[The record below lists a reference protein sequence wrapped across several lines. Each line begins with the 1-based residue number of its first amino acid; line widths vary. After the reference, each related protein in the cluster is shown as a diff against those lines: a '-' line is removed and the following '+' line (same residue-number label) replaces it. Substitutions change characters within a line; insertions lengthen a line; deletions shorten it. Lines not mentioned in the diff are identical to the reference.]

1 MAITIV
7 PPVVEDARPYEIDSD
22 DDISMD
28 SEEDIEM
35 TGISRPHKRP
45 RLQGNSNIGTGIV
58 TPGEVVTDDP
68 QWMRGHGTYM
78 NPLST
83 SIIATVAGTVQ
94 KTNKLLS
101 VHPLRARYT
110 PEIGDLVVGRIVEVQ
125 SRRWKVDV
133 AAPLLAQLPLSAINL
148 PGGILRRRTSADEL
162 QIRTFFSEGD
172 LVVAEVQSVHQDGSA
187 SLHTRSLKY
196 GKLRNGVF
204 LAVTGTG
211 GSGASSSSVKGG
223 VGAGNSASGSALA
236 APGGSGTGGVVR
248 SRRQVWTVTAANGGG
263 EVNIVLGVNGYI
275 FISKHA
281 EGEEAAS
288 STTENVS
295 ITRMEEM
302 VSSSIY
308 SSQNDDISPQTR
320 REIARLAQC
329 IRVLVQSGVRVDEE
343 TVMGAYNASL
353 QVDLEIGDDEDEEDE
368 WRQEGREYL
377 EGAKAQQILEL
388 VKQQL

>member
-1 MAITIV
+1 
-7 PPVVEDARPYEIDSD
+7 
-22 DDISMD
+22 
-28 SEEDIEM
+28 
-35 TGISRPHKRP
+35 
-45 RLQGNSNIGTGIV
+45 
-58 TPGEVVTDDP
+58 
-68 QWMRGHGTYM
+68 M

-83 SIIATVAGTVQ
+83 SIISTVAGTVQ

-101 VHPLRARYT
+101 VLPLRARYT

-125 SRRWKVDV
+125 SRRWKVDI

-162 QIRTFFSEGD
+162 QIRTFFGEGD
-172 LVVAEVQSVHQDGSA
+172 LVIAEVQSVHQDGSA

-204 LAVTGTG
+204 LAVSGTG
-211 GSGASSSSVKGG
+211 GTGASSSTVKGG
-223 VGAGNSASGSALA
+223 AGAASSASGSDLA
-236 APGGSGTGGVVR
+236 AAGGSGTGGVVR
-248 SRRQVWTVTAANGGG
+248 TRQQISVVSTAHGGG
-263 EVNIVLGVNGYI
+263 DVQIILGVNGYI
-275 FISKHA
+275 HISKVSDGDA
-281 EGEEAAS
+281 AAS
-288 STTENVS
+288 ATEDVS

-308 SSQNDDISPQTR
+308 SSQNDDIPPQTR

-329 IRVLVQSGVRVDEE
+329 IQVLVQNGVRVDDG
-343 TVMGAYNASL
+343 TVRAAYDVSL

-377 EGAKAQQILEL
+377 EGVKARRIIEL
-388 VKQQL
+388 VLQQKRQ

>member
-1 MAITIV
+1 MAITILR
-7 PPVVEDARPYEIDSD
+7 PVV
-22 DDISMD
+22 DDID
-28 SEEDIEM
+28 
-35 TGISRPHKRP
+35 ISRPDSQIDSMSVDSDGGVDLATGRSSRPSKRP
-45 RLQGNSNIGTGIV
+45 RLLEGTSIGAGIV

-68 QWMRGHGTYM
+68 QWMRGHGTYS

-83 SIIATVAGTVQ
+83 SIIATVAGNVQ

-101 VHPLRARYT
+101 VQPLRARYT

-172 LVVAEVQSVHQDGSA
+172 LVVAEVQTVHSDGAA

-211 GSGASSSSVKGG
+211 GSGASSSTAKGG
-223 VGAGNSASGSALA
+223 IGSGAAVAGVT
-236 APGGSGTGGVVR
+236 GTGGVVR
-248 SRRQVWTVTAANGGG
+248 SRRQVWTLSTANGGG
-263 EVNIVLGVNGYI
+263 DVDVILGVNGYI
-275 FISKHA
+275 WISKHTD
-281 EGEEAAS
+281 GTGAAS
-288 STTENVS
+288 STTESVS

-308 SSQNDDISPQTR
+308 SSQNDEIPPQTR

-329 IRVLVQSGVRVDEE
+329 IRVLVQGGVRVDEE
-343 TVMGAYNASL
+343 TVMGAYEASL
-353 QVDLEIGDDEDEEDE
+353 QVDLEIGDDYEDDNDDDHKG
-368 WRQEGREYL
+368 EGRAYL
-377 EGAKAQQILEL
+377 EGSKSRRILEL
-388 VKQQL
+388 VLERQ

>member
-1 MAITIV
+1 MAITIL
-7 PPVVEDARPYEIDSD
+7 PPQVEDIRPHHSDSD
-22 DDISMD
+22 DSMSDAD
-28 SEEDIEM
+28 SDVEM
-35 TGISRPHKRP
+35 GGVSRPSKRAK
-45 RLQGNSNIGTGIV
+45 LENNISTGIV
-58 TPGEVVTDDP
+58 TPGEVVTSET

-94 KTNKLLS
+94 VTNKLLS
-101 VHPLRARYT
+101 VHPLRARYI

-125 SRRWKVDV
+125 GRRWKVDV

-204 LAVTGTG
+204 LAVSGTG
-211 GSGASSSSVKGG
+211 GSGASSSTVKGG
-223 VGAGNSASGSALA
+223 VGSGSGSSA
-236 APGGSGTGGVVR
+236 AAGSSGTGVVR
-248 SRRQVWTVTAANGGG
+248 SRRQIWTHSTANGGG
-263 EVNIVLGVNGYI
+263 DVDIILGVNGYI
-275 FISKHA
+275 WISKHA
-281 EGEEAAS
+281 DGAEAAT
-288 STTENVS
+288 STTESVS

-308 SSQNDDISPQTR
+308 SSQNDEIPPQTR
-320 REIARLAQC
+320 REIARLTQC
-329 IRVLVQSGVRVDEE
+329 VQVLVQGGVRVDED
-343 TVMGAYNASL
+343 TLTGAYDASL
-353 QVDLEIGDDEDEEDE
+353 QVDLEVGDDDEVEAS
-368 WRQEGREYL
+368 RHEGREYL
-377 EGAKAQQILEL
+377 EGAKARRILEL
-388 VKQQL
+388 TLHEK

>member
-1 MAITIV
+1 M
-7 PPVVEDARPYEIDSD
+7 EC
-22 DDISMD
+22 
-28 SEEDIEM
+28 
-35 TGISRPHKRP
+35 
-45 RLQGNSNIGTGIV
+45 
-58 TPGEVVTDDP
+58 
-68 QWMRGHGTYM
+68 RGHGTFS

-83 SIIATVAGTVQ
+83 SIIATVAGTVH

-101 VHPLRARYT
+101 VHPLRARYQ

-172 LVVAEVQSVHQDGSA
+172 LVVAEVQSVHSDGAA

-211 GSGASSSSVKGG
+211 GSGAMSSSGKGG
-223 VGAGNSASGSALA
+223 VTSAGSGGGGTGTGA
-236 APGGSGTGGVVR
+236 GTGGVVR
-248 SRRQVWTVTAANGGG
+248 SRRQVWTISTANGGG
-263 EVNIVLGVNGYI
+263 EVNVILGVNGYI
-275 FISKHA
+275 WISKA
-281 EGEEAAS
+281 EDGAAAAAS
-288 STTENVS
+288 SAGSESVS

-308 SSQNDDISPQTR
+308 SSQNDEIPPQTR
-320 REIARLAQC
+320 REIARVAQC
-329 IRVLVQSGVRVDEE
+329 IRVLVQGGIRVDQE
-343 TVMGAYNASL
+343 TVMAAYEASL
-353 QVDLEIGDDEDEEDE
+353 QVDLEMGDDEDDDE
-368 WRQEGREYL
+368 IHGVRREGREYL
-377 EGAKAQQILEL
+377 EGDKASYIVAAVLQRI
-388 VKQQL
+388 

>member
-1 MAITIV
+1 MAITIL
-7 PPVVEDARPYEIDSD
+7 PPVADDVSYPDSD
-22 DDISMD
+22 GDSMSMD
-28 SEEDIEM
+28 SDGGVDLT
-35 TGISRPHKRP
+35 TGGSRPHKRP
-45 RLQGNSNIGTGIV
+45 RLVAGTDISSGVI

-68 QWMRGHGTYM
+68 QWMRGHGTYT

-101 VHPLRARYT
+101 VQPLRARYT

-172 LVVAEVQSVHQDGSA
+172 LVVAEVQTVHSDGAA

-211 GSGASSSSVKGG
+211 GSGISSSTVKGG
-223 VGAGNSASGSALA
+223 IGAGSTTVSSGA
-236 APGGSGTGGVVR
+236 GGVVR
-248 SRRQVWTVTAANGGG
+248 SRRQVWTVNTANGGG
-263 EVNIVLGVNGYI
+263 DVDVILGVNGYI
-275 FISKHA
+275 WISKHA
-281 EGEEAAS
+281 TDTPAVS
-288 STTENVS
+288 STTESVS

-308 SSQNDDISPQTR
+308 SSQNDAIPPQTR

-329 IRVLVQSGVRVDEE
+329 IQVLVQGGVRVDEE
-343 TVMGAYNASL
+343 TVMGAYEASL
-353 QVDLEIGDDEDEEDE
+353 QVDLEVGDDDYYDDDEG
-368 WRQEGREYL
+368 RGEGREYL
-377 EGAKAQQILEL
+377 EGSKAQRILEL
-388 VKQQL
+388 VLERG

>member
-1 MAITIV
+1 
-7 PPVVEDARPYEIDSD
+7 
-22 DDISMD
+22 
-28 SEEDIEM
+28 
-35 TGISRPHKRP
+35 
-45 RLQGNSNIGTGIV
+45 
-58 TPGEVVTDDP
+58 
-68 QWMRGHGTYM
+68 M

-101 VHPLRARYT
+101 VHPMRARYT

-172 LVVAEVQSVHQDGSA
+172 LVIAEVQSVHQDGSA

-223 VGAGNSASGSALA
+223 VGAGSSVAGSSLA

-248 SRRQVWTVTAANGGG
+248 SRRQMWTVSAANGGG
-263 EVNIVLGVNGYI
+263 EIDIILGVNGYI
-275 FISKHA
+275 HISKHA
-281 EGEEAAS
+281 DGADAAS
-288 STTENVS
+288 STTESVS
-295 ITRMEEM
+295 ITRMEEV

-308 SSQNDDISPQTR
+308 SSQNDDIPPKTR

-329 IRVLVQSGVRVDEE
+329 IRVLVQNGVRVDED
-343 TVMGAYNASL
+343 TVMTAYEASL

-377 EGAKAQQILEL
+377 EGTKARQILEL
-388 VKQQL
+388 VMRQR